1 MCKINDEYI
10 INYFW
15 RKQFNSKMLNNI
27 PYYINEYLI
36 NRYNDSS
43 SLLETINRIKLNI
56 EIVPKCPIC
65 GKPLKYINKISI
77 KNLPYEKTCGNTL
90 CLKQLRNVKSKQT
103 KLERYSDPH
112 YVNKEKAE
120 QTKLERYGDP
130 HYVNKE
136 KTEQTNLI
144 KYGVKNVF
152 KNKDIIN
159 KIYTCKLERYG
170 DPHYVNKDKAE
181 QTKLERY
188 GDPHYVNKEK
198 AEQTNLMKYGVKNS
212 GGIESS
218 LEKQKLTCKLKY
230 SKDYFFQT
238 DEFKEKFKNTSL
250 QKFGTD
256 FPIQSEYVKNKINYN
271 QIVIKQNETKRLNH
285 SFNKS
290 NPEDTCYKLLTKKF
304 NKVKRQYKDN
314 KRYPFYCDFYICD
327 IDMFIEYNGFW
338 THGGHPFD
346 ENNLDDI
353 NKLNIWKTK
362 NNSFYIG
369 AIYNWT
375 IRDVNKRNIAKEN
388 KLNYLEFYNIKDF
401 KNWINNFDNI
411 TK

>member
-1 MCKINDEYI
+1 
-10 INYFW
+10 
-15 RKQFNSKMLNNI
+15 
-27 PYYINEYLI
+27 
-36 NRYNDSS
+36 
-43 SLLETINRIKLNI
+43 
-56 EIVPKCPIC
+56 
-65 GKPLKYINKISI
+65 
-77 KNLPYEKTCGNTL
+77 
-90 CLKQLRNVKSKQT
+90 
-103 KLERYSDPH
+103 
-112 YVNKEKAE
+112 
-120 QTKLERYGDP
+120 
-130 HYVNKE
+130 
-136 KTEQTNLI
+136 
-144 KYGVKNVF
+144 
-152 KNKDIIN
+152 
-159 KIYTCKLERYG
+159 
-170 DPHYVNKDKAE
+170 
-181 QTKLERY
+181 
-188 GDPHYVNKEK
+188 
-198 AEQTNLMKYGVKNS
+198 MKYGVKNS

-230 SKDYFFQT
+230 NKDYFFQT

-314 KRYPFYCDFYICD
+314 TRYPFYCDFYICD